1 MATYTASARVALVK
15 VMRRGGVL
23 EFSDYKKFTV
33 DTSTTPARP
42 KLP

>member
-1 MATYTASARVALVK
+1 
-15 VMRRGGVL
+15 MRRGGVM

-42 KLP
+42 KVP